1 MSDLTYVL
9 YSGLTY
15 CYSLPL
21 VSRYWRFNEQ
31 SRAVDKDYPKPIS
44 VWGSAVPSSPKGAF
58 LSDDGGERGER
69 VARKMAVMNTLNKG
83 EGWVWSIRER
93 EGASCRQYE
102 LSREKSD
109 IILKG

>member
-1 MSDLTYVL
+1 MPDLTYAL
-9 YSGLTY
+9 YRGLTY

-58 LSDDGGERGER
+58 LSDDGGERGESEAKR
-69 VARKMAVMNTLNKG
+69 MPVMNTLNKG
-83 EGWVWSIRER
+83 GWVWSIRER
-93 EGASCRQYE
+93 EREGERGMERKRA
-102 LSREKSD
+102 LSIGFMS
-109 IILKG
+109 